1 MEHLCGYDGRGGG
14 RKLVISEGILIKFPS
29 PVAACALSSVEN
41 YFENKRQRRFWAYAC
56 DSVRHSSPALRDF
69 LICIIVLMQHII

>member
-29 PVAACALSSVEN
+29 PLAACALSSMEN
-41 YFENKRQRRFWAYAC
+41 YFEIKTRRRICAYALPQLGILLLLYY
-56 DSVRHSSPALRDF
+56 SARHTSPAL
-69 LICIIVLMQHII
+69 LLS